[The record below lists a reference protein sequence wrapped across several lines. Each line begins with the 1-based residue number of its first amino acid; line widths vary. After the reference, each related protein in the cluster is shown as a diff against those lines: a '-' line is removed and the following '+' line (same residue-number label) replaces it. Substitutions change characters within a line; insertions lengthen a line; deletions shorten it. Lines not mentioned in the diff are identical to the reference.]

1 MNKPL
6 GPGDRPNSYIG
17 RSVPRPNARRLL
29 RGQGQYVDDVRL
41 PRTVHMA
48 FVRSPYAHA
57 RILTIDTAAARAMP
71 GVVRVVT
78 AADLAGRCTPW
89 VGTLAHFAGLKSAP
103 QYPLA
108 PDRATWQGEAVAAV
122 LAETR
127 AEAEDAAA
135 LVLVEW
141 EELAPLPDALTALSA
156 PPLFPELRDN
166 VAFTRSI
173 DVGGADAVFAEDGAG
188 DTIMVSDSFVT
199 GRHTG
204 VTLEPR
210 AILADWSAGDEALTV
225 WMSHQAPHMMKEVFA
240 KHLGLSETQIRVICR
255 DVGGSF
261 GIKVHTYPD
270 EMAACACAVL
280 LGRPVKFVADRL
292 ESFLTDI
299 HARDHVVEARMATA
313 PDGTLRALE
322 IDDLTGIGPYSV
334 YPRTSAVEGNQVVN
348 LTGSWY
354 RLPAYKARLRV
365 ALQTKTPTCQYRG
378 VGHPVAVAV
387 TEGMMDLAAARLGID
402 PAEIRRRN
410 LLADDCY
417 PHTAPSGLRFE
428 KLSLL
433 AAFERLLLLMD
444 YDRLR
449 REQAEARARGVL
461 RGIGL
466 ACFVELSNPGP
477 AFYGVGGAPISA
489 QDGCSIRLEP
499 GGSVTA
505 SISVTEQGQGTEAV
519 IAQVVAHELSIPLDR
534 VRVVTGDTERTPYGG
549 GTWASR
555 GAGSGGEAALLAARA
570 LKANILA
577 LAAAV
582 LQTQAEM
589 LDLRGGDVTDLDGM
603 PRMALHDVGRI
614 GYFRGDTLPPDFQ
627 PELMATRHYMPRDYP
642 FAFTNGA
649 QASLVEVDPDT
660 GFVTLL
666 RHWVVEDCGTILNP
680 MLVDEQIRGGVVQGL
695 GAALLE
701 ECVYDE
707 HAQLQTGTMA
717 DYLVPMADG
726 MPDIVIAHI
735 ETPTVTST
743 LGAKG
748 AGEAG
753 TAGAP
758 AAVMNAINDALLL
771 LGARVTQ
778 QPFTPERILRALGK
792 VP

>member
-1 MNKPL
+1 MI
-6 GPGDRPNSYIG
+6 GAEDRPNSYIG

-29 RGQGQYVDDVRL
+29 RGQGQFVDDISM
-41 PRTVHMA
+41 PRMLHLA

-57 RILTIDTAAARAMP
+57 AIDDIRTGAASAMP
-71 GVVRVVT
+71 GVARVVT
-78 AADLAGRCTPW
+78 ASDLAPVCTPW
-89 VGTLAHFAGLKSAP
+89 VGVLAHFAGLKSAP
-103 QYPLA
+103 QFPLA
-108 PDRATWQGEAVAAV
+108 PERATWQGEAVAAV
-122 LAETR
+122 LADTR
-127 AEAEDAAA
+127 AQAEDAAA
-135 LVLVEW
+135 LVEVDW
-141 EELAPLPDALTALSA
+141 QELPPLPGMEAALDA
-156 PPLFPELRDN
+156 PPLFPGLRDN
-166 VAFTRSI
+166 LAFTRTI
-173 DVGGADAVFAEDGAG
+173 DVGGADAALAEGIVVA
-188 DTIMVSDSFVT
+188 DSFIT
-199 GRHTG
+199 SRHTG

-210 AILADWSAGDEALTV
+210 SILADWSDDQLTV
-225 WMSHQAPHMMKEVFA
+225 WHSHQAPHMMKEIFA
-240 KHLGLSETQIRVICR
+240 KHLNLRETQVRVICR

-270 EMAACACAVL
+270 EMAACACARL

-299 HARDHVVEARMATA
+299 HSRDHRVDARMAVS

-334 YPRTSAVEGNQVVN
+334 YPRTSAVEGNQVLN

-378 VGHPVAVAV
+378 VGHPIAVAV
-387 TEGMMDLAAARLGID
+387 TEGMMDLAAARLGMD

-410 LLADDCY
+410 LLADDAY
-417 PHTAPSGLRFE
+417 PHTVPSGLRFE
-428 KLSLL
+428 KLSL
-433 AAFERLLLLMD
+433 AASFEKLLVMMD

-449 REQAEARARGVL
+449 AEQVEARARGVL

-466 ACFVELSNPGP
+466 ACFVELANPGP

-489 QDGCSIRLEP
+489 QDGCAIRLDP
-499 GGSVTA
+499 GGTVTA
-505 SISVTEQGQGTEAV
+505 SISVTEQGQGTEAI
-519 IAQVVAHELSIPLDR
+519 IAQVVAHELSIPLAQ

-555 GAGSGGEAALLAARA
+555 GAGIGGEAALLASRA
-570 LKANILA
+570 LKQNILK
-577 LAAAV
+577 LAAVV
-582 LQTQAEM
+582 LQAQPEA
-589 LDLRGGDVTDLDGM
+589 LDLRDGQVISQDGT
-603 PRMALHDVGRI
+603 PRMGLNDVGRI
-614 GYFRGDTLPPDFQ
+614 GYLRGDTLPPDFQ
-627 PELMATRHYMPRDYP
+627 PELMAVRHYMPRDYP

-666 RHWVVEDCGTILNP
+666 RHWVVEDCGTVINP

-701 ECVYDE
+701 ECVYDDQD
-707 HAQLQTGTMA
+707 QLLTGTMA
-717 DYLVPMADG
+717 DYLVPMMDG
-726 MPDIVIAHI
+726 MPDIEVAHI
-735 ETPTVTST
+735 ETRTETSI

-758 AAVMNAINDALLL
+758 AAVMNAINDALSPLE
-771 LGARVTQ
+771 ARVTQ
-778 QPFTPERILRALGK
+778 QPFTPERVLRALGR
-792 VP
+792 VR

>member
-1 MNKPL
+1 MTVL
-6 GPGDRPNSYIG
+6 GAPDRPNSYIG
-17 RSVPRPNARRLL
+17 QSVPRPNARRLL
-29 RGQGQYVDDVRL
+29 RGEGRYVDDVPAARM
-41 PRTVHMA
+41 VHMA
-48 FVRSPYAHA
+48 FIRSPYAHA
-57 RILTIDTAAARAMP
+57 AIGAIDTEAATAMP

-78 AADLAGRCTPW
+78 AADLAPLCTPW
-89 VGTLAHFAGLKSAP
+89 VGVLGHFAGLKSAP
-103 QYPLA
+103 QHPLA

-127 AEAEDAAA
+127 AQAEDAAA
-135 LVLVEW
+135 LITVDW
-141 EELAPLPDALTALSA
+141 QELPPLPPAAAALDA
-156 PPLFPELRDN
+156 PPLFPALRDN
-166 VAFTRSI
+166 LAFTRTI
-173 DVGGADAVFAEDGAG
+173 DVGAATNILADGGIVVEETF
-188 DTIMVSDSFVT
+188 IS

-210 AILADWSAGDEALTV
+210 SIMAEWNPGEPALTV
-225 WMSHQAPHMMKEVFA
+225 HMSHQAPHMMKELFA
-240 KHLGLSETQIRVICR
+240 KHLNLPETQIRVICR

-261 GIKVHTYPD
+261 GIKVHAYPD
-270 EMAACACAVL
+270 EIAACACAIL
-280 LGRPVKFVADRL
+280 LARPVKFVADRL

-299 HARDHVVEARMATA
+299 HCRDHTIQARLAVT
-313 PDGTLRALE
+313 PDGLLRALE

-334 YPRTSAVEGNQVVN
+334 YPRTSAVEGNQVLN

-378 VGHPVAVAV
+378 VGHPIAVAV
-387 TEGMMDLAAARLGID
+387 TEGMMDLAADRLGLD

-410 LLADDCY
+410 LLTNSAY
-417 PHTAPSGLRFE
+417 PHTSPAGLRFE
-428 KLSLL
+428 KLSL
-433 AAFERLLLLMD
+433 AASFERLLTLMD
-444 YDRLR
+444 YKRLR
-449 REQAEARARGVL
+449 AEQAEARSRGIL

-466 ACFVELSNPGP
+466 ACFVELANPGP

-489 QDGCSIRLEP
+489 QDGCTIRLEP

-505 SISVTEQGQGTEAV
+505 SISVTEQGQGTEAI
-519 IAQVVAHELSIPLDR
+519 IAQVVAHQLSIPLDQ

-555 GAGSGGEAALLAARA
+555 GAGIGGEAALLAARA

-577 LAAAV
+577 LAAVV
-582 LQTQAEM
+582 LQEQPER
-589 LDLRGGDVTDLDGM
+589 LDIIGGNVTGIDGAV
-603 PRMALHDVGRI
+603 RMSLADVGRI

-627 PELMATRHYMPRDYP
+627 PELTATRHYMPRDYP

-649 QASLVEVDPDT
+649 QASLVEVDPET

-666 RHWVVEDCGTILNP
+666 HHWVVEDCGTVINP

-701 ECVYDE
+701 ECLYDE
-707 HAQLQTGTMA
+707 HDQLQNGTMA

-726 MPDIVIAHI
+726 MPDVTIAHL
-735 ETPTVTST
+735 ETPTATST

-758 AAVMNAINDALLL
+758 AAVMNAINDALRPLA
-771 LGARVTQ
+771 ARVTQ
-778 QPFTPERILRALGK
+778 QPFTPERILRALGR

>member
-1 MNKPL
+1 MSRML
-6 GPGDRPNSYIG
+6 GAADRPNSYIG
-17 RSVPRPNARRLL
+17 QSVPRPNARRLL
-29 RGQGQYVDDVRL
+29 RGQGQYVDDLRL
-41 PRTVHMA
+41 PRMLHMA

-57 RILTIDTAAARAMP
+57 GIGTIATAAARTMP
-71 GVVRVVT
+71 GVIRVVT
-78 AADLAGRCTPW
+78 AADLDPLCTPW

-103 QYPLA
+103 QSPLA
-108 PDRATWQGEAVAAV
+108 GERATWQGEAVAAV
-122 LAETR
+122 LAESR

-135 LVLVEW
+135 LITVEW
-141 EELAPLPDALTALSA
+141 EEFSPLPDALAALDA
-156 PPLFPELRDN
+156 PPLFPQLRDN
-166 VAFTRSI
+166 LAFTRSI
-173 DVGGADAVFAEDGAG
+173 DVGGADAVFADGG
-188 DTIMVSDSFVT
+188 IVVSGTFTT

-210 AILADWSAGDEALTV
+210 AILADWNPGEEALTV
-225 WMSHQAPHMMKEVFA
+225 HMSHQAPHMMKEVFA
-240 KHLGLSETQIRVICR
+240 RHLGLAETQIRVICR

-270 EMAACACAVL
+270 EMAACACAIL
-280 LGRPVKFVADRL
+280 LRRPVKFVADRL

-299 HARDHVVEARMATA
+299 HARDHVVEARLAVA
-313 PDGTLRALE
+313 ADGTLRALE

-334 YPRTSAVEGNQVVN
+334 YPRTSAVEGNQVLN
-348 LTGSWY
+348 LSGSWY

-378 VGHPVAVAV
+378 VGHPIAVTV
-387 TEGMMDLAAARLGID
+387 TEGLMDLAAARLGID

-410 LLADDCY
+410 LLADDAY

-428 KLSLL
+428 KLSLREG
-433 AAFERLLLLMD
+433 FERLLTLMD
-444 YDRLR
+444 YDALR
-449 REQAEARARGVL
+449 RDQAEARGRGVL

-466 ACFVELSNPGP
+466 ACFVELANPGP

-489 QDGCSIRLEP
+489 QDGCTIRLDP
-499 GGSVTA
+499 GGTVTA

-519 IAQVVAHELSIPLDR
+519 IAQVVAHQLSIPLDQ

-555 GAGSGGEAALLAARA
+555 GAGIGGEAALLAARA
-570 LKANILA
+570 LRDNILA
-577 LAAAV
+577 LAAVV
-582 LQTQAEM
+582 LQAKADD
-589 LDLRGGDVTDLDGM
+589 LDLRGGEVTDRDGT
-603 PRMALHDVGRI
+603 PRMALRDVGRI
-614 GYFRGDTLPPDFQ
+614 AYFRGDTLPPDCQ
-627 PELMATRHYMPRDYP
+627 PELMVTRHYMPRDYP

-649 QASLVEVDPDT
+649 QASYLEVDPDT

-666 RHWVVEDCGTILNP
+666 GHWVVEDCGTILNP
-680 MLVDEQIRGGVVQGL
+680 MLVDEQIRGGVVQGI

-726 MPDIVIAHI
+726 MPDIAVAHI
-735 ETPTVTST
+735 ETPTATST

-758 AAVMNAINDALLL
+758 AAVMNAINDALSS
-771 LGARVTQ
+771 LGAHITQ
-778 QPFTPERILRALGK
+778 QPATPERILRALGK
-792 VP
+792 VA

>member
-1 MNKPL
+1 MNAIL
-6 GPGDRPNSYIG
+6 GDPDRPNSYIG
-17 RSVPRPNARRLL
+17 KSVPRPNARRLL
-29 RGQGQYVDDVRL
+29 RGQGRYVDDLR
-41 PRTVHMA
+41 PGRMVHLV
-48 FVRSPYAHA
+48 FIRSPYAHA
-57 RILTIDTAAARAMP
+57 RIRGIDTEAARAMP

-78 AADLAGRCTPW
+78 AADLAPLCTPW
-89 VGTLAHFAGLKSAP
+89 VGVLAHFTGLKSAP
-103 QYPLA
+103 QHPLA

-122 LAETR
+122 LAESR
-127 AEAEDAAA
+127 AQAEDAAA
-135 LVLVEW
+135 LVAVEW
-141 EELAPLPDALTALSA
+141 EELPCLPGPAAALDA
-156 PPLFPELRDN
+156 PPLFPELGTN
-166 VAFTRSI
+166 LAFTRSL
-173 DVGGADAVFAEDGAG
+173 DVGNADAVFADAITVAE
-188 DTIMVSDSFVT
+188 TYTT

-210 AILADWSAGDEALTV
+210 AILADWNPGDETLTV
-225 WMSHQAPHMMKEVFA
+225 TMSHQAPHMMKEIFS
-240 KHLGLSETQIRVICR
+240 KHLGLAETQVRVVCG

-270 EMAACACAVL
+270 EMAACACAIL
-280 LGRPVKFVADRL
+280 LARPVKFIADRL

-299 HARDHVVEARMATA
+299 HCRDHVVDGRLAVA
-313 PDGTLRALE
+313 PDGTIRALE

-354 RLPAYKARLRV
+354 RVPAYKARLRV
-365 ALQTKTPTCQYRG
+365 ALQTRTPTCQYRG
-378 VGHPVAVAV
+378 VGHPIAVAV
-387 TEGMMDLAAARLGID
+387 TEGLMDLAADRLGLD

-410 LLADDCY
+410 LLRDDAY
-417 PHTAPSGLRFE
+417 PHTAASGLRFE
-428 KLSLL
+428 KLSLA
-433 AAFERLLLLMD
+433 AAFEKLLTLMD

-449 REQAEARARGVL
+449 ADQAEARARGVL

-466 ACFVELSNPGP
+466 ACFVELANPGP

-489 QDGCSIRLEP
+489 QDGCTIRLDP
-499 GGSVTA
+499 GGTVTA
-505 SISVTEQGQGTEAV
+505 AISVTEQGQGTEAV
-519 IAQVVAHELSIPLDR
+519 IAQVVAHTLSIPLDR
-534 VRVVTGDTERTPYGG
+534 VRIVTGDTERTPYGG

-555 GAGSGGEAALLAARA
+555 GAGIGGEAALLAAGA

-577 LAAAV
+577 LAAAI
-582 LQTQAEM
+582 LQTQADK
-589 LDLRGGDVTDLDGM
+589 LDLRGGDVTDQDGT
-603 PRMALHDVGRI
+603 PRMSLAELGRI
-614 GYFRGDTLPPDFQ
+614 GTFRGDTLPPDIQ
-627 PELMATRHYMPRDYP
+627 PELTVTRHYMPRDYP

-695 GAALLE
+695 GAALFE

-707 HAQLQTGTMA
+707 HDQLQTGTMA
-717 DYLVPMADG
+717 DYLVPMSG
-726 MPDIVIAHI
+726 EMPDIDIAHI
-735 ETPTVTST
+735 ETPTATST

-758 AAVMNAINDALLL
+758 AAVMNAINDALKP

-778 QPFTPERILRALGK
+778 QPFTPERILRALGT
-792 VP
+792 VA

>member
-1 MNKPL
+1 MTVL
-6 GPGDRPNSYIG
+6 QRMDGPNSYIG

-29 RGQGQYVDDVRL
+29 RGQGQYVDDMRL
-41 PRTVHMA
+41 PRTVHLA

-57 RILTIDTAAARAMP
+57 RVMSIETIAAQAMP

-78 AADLAGRCTPW
+78 ATDLANVCTPW

-103 QYPLA
+103 QHPLA

-122 LAETR
+122 LAESR

-135 LVLVEW
+135 KVVVEW
-141 EELAPLPDALTALSA
+141 EELTPLPAAEAALSA
-156 PPLFPELRDN
+156 PALFPELGDN
-166 VAFTRSI
+166 LAFTRKL
-173 DVGGADAVFAEDGAG
+173 DVGGTEAAFAVADVVVEETF
-188 DTIMVSDSFVT
+188 IT

-210 AILADWSAGDEALTV
+210 AILADWTDNQLTV
-225 WMSHQAPHMMKEVFA
+225 WHSHQAPHMMKEIFA
-240 KHLGLSETQIRVICR
+240 KHLALAETQVRVICR

-270 EMAACACAVL
+270 EVAACACAVL
-280 LGRPVKFVADRL
+280 LGRPVSFVADRL

-299 HARDHVVEARMATA
+299 HARDHTVQARLALA
-313 PDGTLRALE
+313 ADGTLRGLE
-322 IDDLTGIGPYSV
+322 VDDLTGIGPYSV

-365 ALQTKTPTCQYRG
+365 ALQTRTPTCQYRG
-378 VGHPVAVAV
+378 VGHPIAVSV
-387 TEGMMDLAAARLGID
+387 TEGLMDLAAARLGLD
-402 PAEIRRRN
+402 PAELRRRN
-410 LLADDCY
+410 LLADDAY
-417 PHTAPSGLRFE
+417 PHTTRSGLRLERLSLRASFE
-428 KLSLL
+428 KLLT
-433 AAFERLLLLMD
+433 LMN
-444 YDRLR
+444 YDTLR
-449 REQAEARARGVL
+449 REQAEARKRGVL

-489 QDGCSIRLEP
+489 QDGCSIRLDP
-499 GGSVTA
+499 GGTVTA
-505 SISVTEQGQGTEAV
+505 SVSVTEQGQGTEAV
-519 IAQVVAHELSIPLDR
+519 IAQVIAHELSIPIAQ

-555 GAGSGGEAALLAARA
+555 GAGIGGEAALLASRA
-570 LKANILA
+570 LKANILD
-577 LAAAV
+577 LAAVV
-582 LQTQAEM
+582 LQAKAEALDIRDGHVTSFDGTQ
-589 LDLRGGDVTDLDGM
+589 
-603 PRMALHDVGRI
+603 RMALSDVGRI

-627 PELMATRHYMPRDYP
+627 PELMAVRHYMPRDYP

-649 QASLVEVDPDT
+649 QGSLLEVDPDT

-666 RHWVVEDCGTILNP
+666 RHWVVEDCGTVINP
-680 MLVDEQIRGGVVQGL
+680 QLVDEQIRGGVVQGL
-695 GAALLE
+695 GAALFE

-707 HAQLQTGTMA
+707 QSQLQNGTLA

-726 MPDIVIAHI
+726 MPDIEVAHV
-735 ETPTVTST
+735 ETPTRTST

-758 AAVMNAINDALLL
+758 AAVMNAINDALRP
-771 LGARVTQ
+771 LGARINQ
-778 QPFTPERILRALGK
+778 QPATPERILRALGR

>member
-1 MNKPL
+1 M
-6 GPGDRPNSYIG
+6 
-17 RSVPRPNARRLL
+17 
-29 RGQGQYVDDVRL
+29 
-41 PRTVHMA
+41 
-48 FVRSPYAHA
+48 
-57 RILTIDTAAARAMP
+57 
-71 GVVRVVT
+71 
-78 AADLAGRCTPW
+78 
-89 VGTLAHFAGLKSAP
+89 
-103 QYPLA
+103 
-108 PDRATWQGEAVAAV
+108 
-122 LAETR
+122 
-127 AEAEDAAA
+127 
-135 LVLVEW
+135 
-141 EELAPLPDALTALSA
+141 
-156 PPLFPELRDN
+156 
-166 VAFTRSI
+166 
-173 DVGGADAVFAEDGAG
+173 
-188 DTIMVSDSFVT
+188 
-199 GRHTG
+199 
-204 VTLEPR
+204 
-210 AILADWSAGDEALTV
+210 
-225 WMSHQAPHMMKEVFA
+225 
-240 KHLGLSETQIRVICR
+240 
-255 DVGGSF
+255 
-261 GIKVHTYPD
+261 
-270 EMAACACAVL
+270 
-280 LGRPVKFVADRL
+280 KFVADRL

-299 HARDHVVEARMATA
+299 HCRDHVVAARLAVGA
-313 PDGTLRALE
+313 DGVVRALE

-334 YPRTSAVEGNQVVN
+334 YPRTSAVEGNQVLN

-354 RLPAYKARLRV
+354 RVPAYKARLRV

-387 TEGMMDLAAARLGID
+387 TEGLMDLAAARLGLD

-428 KLSLL
+428 KLSL
-433 AAFERLLLLMD
+433 AAGFERLLALMD

-449 REQAEARARGVL
+449 AEQAEARGRGVL

-466 ACFVELSNPGP
+466 ACFVELANPGP

-489 QDGCSIRLEP
+489 QDGCTIRLEP

-519 IAQVVAHELSIPLDR
+519 IAQVVAHQLSVPLEQ

-555 GAGSGGEAALLAARA
+555 GAGIGGEAALLAARA
-570 LKANILA
+570 LKDNILA
-577 LAAAV
+577 LAGTV
-582 LQTQAEM
+582 LQAGPDQ
-589 LDLRGGDVTDLDGM
+589 LDLRGGAVTDLGGTV
-603 PRMALHDVGRI
+603 RMTLGDVGRI

-627 PELMATRHYMPRDYP
+627 PELTATRHYMPRDYP

-649 QASLVEVDPDT
+649 QASLVEVDPET

-666 RHWVVEDCGTILNP
+666 RHWVVEDCGTVINP

-707 HAQLQTGTMA
+707 HDQLLSGTMA
-717 DYLVPMADG
+717 DYLVPMSHG
-726 MPDIVIAHI
+726 MPDIEIAHI
-735 ETPTVTST
+735 ETPTATSI

-758 AAVMNAINDALLL
+758 AAVMNAINDALSV

-778 QPFTPERILRALGK
+778 QPFTPERGVAGFGAGAVMEAWRAERRD
-792 VP
+792 